1 MALYSVKMRSSK
13 EDNHI
18 SGSENIVKENDLE
31 KAVSLLVKR
40 ALSHSKGSADFIN
53 IKIEELK
60 KDDIELIMP
69 LEVTTIDVENYEQGL
84 NAVKLVLVNLG
95 IDNEKADK
103 ILKLLI
109 DTKDMRGAILLDI
122 NTMERLEYDRN
133 RGIRATYM
141 DFENSKLIHLVKEK
155 VYNSHFIE
163 ALALASKVI
172 NCPYIIGEVCYS
184 DDPDYTAGY
193 IASKKYGYMR
203 FAHLKE
209 LGDTSG
215 GRVFLY
221 DSSIDKAEKCIDYI
235 ENKKVLIKND
245 IKFNKNILYEEFINI
260 KG

>member
-31 KAVSLLVKR
+31 KTVGLLVKR
-40 ALSHSKGSADFIN
+40 ALSHSKGSSDFIN

-60 KDDIELIMP
+60 KDDIELITP

-95 IDNEKADK
+95 IDNKKADK

-109 DTKDMRGAILLDI
+109 NTKDMRGAILLDI
-122 NTMERLEYDRN
+122 NTMERLEYDIN

-141 DFENSKLIHLVKEK
+141 DFENSNLSHLSKEK
-155 VYNSHFIE
+155 EYNSHFIE

-203 FAHLKE
+203 FPHLKE

-221 DSSIDKAEKCIDYI
+221 DSCIDNVDKCIDYI

-245 IKFNKNILYEEFINI
+245 INFNKNILYKDFINI
-260 KG
+260 K

>member
-40 ALSHSKGSADFIN
+40 ALSHSKGSAHFIN

-60 KDDIELIMP
+60 RDDIELITP

-84 NAVKLVLVNLG
+84 NAMKLVLVNLG
-95 IDNEKADK
+95 IDNEKADR

-141 DFENSKLIHLVKEK
+141 DFENSKLIHLSKEK

-209 LGDTSG
+209 LGDASG

-221 DSSIDKAEKCIDYI
+221 DSSIDKVDKCIDYI
-235 ENKKVLIKND
+235 ENKKILIKND

>member
-18 SGSENIVKENDLE
+18 SGSENIVKKKDLE
-31 KAVSLLVKR
+31 KAVNLLVKR

-53 IKIEELK
+53 IKIEELQ
-60 KDDIELIMP
+60 KDGIERIMP
-69 LEVTTIDVENYEQGL
+69 LEVTTVDVENYKQGL
-84 NAVKLVLVNLG
+84 NAMKLVLVNLG

-109 DTKDMRGAILLDI
+109 DAKDMRGAMLLDI
-122 NTMERLEYDRN
+122 NTMERLEYDKN

-141 DFENSKLIHLVKEK
+141 DFENFNLSHLSKEK
-155 VYNSHFIE
+155 EYNSHFIE

-203 FAHLKE
+203 FPHLKK

-215 GRVFLY
+215 VRIFVY
-221 DSSIDKAEKCIDYI
+221 DSSIDNLDKCIDYI
-235 ENKKVLIKND
+235 ENKRVIIKDD
-245 IKFNKNILYEEFINI
+245 IKFNKNMLYEEFINI
-260 KG
+260 K